1 MLRTTH
7 RTLLRRTPLRVI
19 SQKRFYDDLKKNP
32 HATEKTHTLDV
43 QSDAS
48 KRGMKEREE
57 SLHSS
62 GTQSKKKDP
71 KKEHPEAP
79 GPIIG
84 MQDERGQSE

>member
-7 RTLLRRTPLRVI
+7 RTLLHRTPVRVI
-19 SQKRFYDDLKKNP
+19 SQKRFYDDLKETP
-32 HATEKTHTLDV
+32 HVTEKTHNLDV

-62 GTQSKKKDP
+62 GAQKKKDP